1 MLYCSNGL
9 GIRRTRIKEG
19 KEMNK
24 INPNEKIFIPTC
36 FGVSRFRTYKY
47 LSKKLKKLV
56 NPKTLT
62 MDWEK
67 PKKEK

>member
-1 MLYCSNGL
+1 
-9 GIRRTRIKEG
+9 
-19 KEMNK
+19 MNK

-47 LSKKLKKLV
+47 LNKKLKKLV

>member
-1 MLYCSNGL
+1 
-9 GIRRTRIKEG
+9 
-19 KEMNK
+19 MNK

-62 MDWEK
+62 VNWENQRK
-67 PKKEK
+67 GDNNGKN